1 MSPPKAMVLCAGFG
15 TRLRPLTHV
24 LPKPLVPVAN
34 RPLIAYA
41 LALIE
46 RAGVRRA
53 AVNLHH
59 LGEKIQNAVGDGSE
73 YHLEITY
80 SPEDPILGTGGGLM
94 RMRSFLQD
102 DRFYLLNG
110 DVLCGVDLRAVLK
123 YHAEREAV
131 ATMVVGPLPPG
142 SSFTPLWMDEA
153 GWLVELK
160 GARRRPA
167 GRTRE
172 VMFLGVHV
180 LEPRVFDLLPAEG
193 FSCINSQAYTS
204 MIEKGL
210 DVAAYFHGGFWYDLG
225 TPASYLAANLS
236 LLSGRVRPPQLD
248 PLEGASPEGVLLGE
262 RVRLGREVQLGPEVA
277 VGDHC
282 RIGDGAR
289 ISRSVVWA
297 GEEIAPGVSLD
308 RKIVAGGRV
317 ISSSA
322 G

>member
-1 MSPPKAMVLCAGFG
+1 VSPPKAMVLCAGFG
-15 TRLRPLTHV
+15 TRLRPLTNV

-41 LALIE
+41 LALLE
-46 RAGVRRA
+46 KAGVRQV

-59 LGEKIQNAVGDGSE
+59 LGDKIHSAVKDGSE
-73 YHLEITY
+73 YNLKITY

-102 DRFYLLNG
+102 DRFFLLNG
-110 DVLCGVDLRAVLK
+110 DVLCGVDLEALLRF
-123 YHAEREAV
+123 HAERAAA

-142 SSFTPLWMDEA
+142 ASFTPLRMDEA

-160 GARRRPA
+160 DARREPA
-167 GRTRE
+167 GKTRE

-180 LEPRVFDLLPAEG
+180 LEPPVFDFLPTRG
-193 FSCINSQAYTS
+193 FSCINSQAYTA
-204 MIEKGL
+204 MIAEGL
-210 DVAAYFHGGFWYDLG
+210 DVAAYYHGGFWYDLG

-248 PLEGASPEGVLLGE
+248 PLEGASPEGVLLGD
-262 RVRLGREVQLGPEVA
+262 RVQLGEGVRLGPEVA
-277 VGDHC
+277 VGERC
-282 RIGDGAR
+282 MIGDGAR

-297 GEEIAPGVSLD
+297 DEEIAPGVELD

-317 ISSSA
+317 IK